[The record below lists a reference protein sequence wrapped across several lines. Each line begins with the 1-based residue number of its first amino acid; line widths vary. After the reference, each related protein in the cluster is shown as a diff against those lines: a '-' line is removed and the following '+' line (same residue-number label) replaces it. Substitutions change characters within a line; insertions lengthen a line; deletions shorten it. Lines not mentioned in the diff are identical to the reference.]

1 MEKKWLSVAGLWLAL
16 IALVFIYTDRNEY
29 TWRYEGDELGQIVIS
44 SEEADAR
51 QTQADA
57 AMALEQQ
64 AAQARTDA
72 NLWGTDEDSVEP
84 FRQAQNED
92 GGLNLTWGRY
102 EVTVDYDGAAKAD
115 VRVVSA
121 GYQAFIENGEV
132 HEEMEEENGRFE
144 QLSFGFN
151 LTDSTPDLYLAS
163 ENPEDIVGVTV
174 HKAGAGVFSADL
186 CAYAALVG
194 AVLTVLLVTRVQNMD
209 DHQSLAVA
217 PFYLLGCFLCAL
229 LVSDLPWAWPRR
241 ILAVSAGV
249 LCALNFGACSQLLPV
264 VFPSGFYSGLYFY
277 VDSPRNDLQQIAEVN
292 AWLRENCTGENSA
305 YMICHG
311 VVYSPDVFRV
321 SALPDETIREILP
334 YGVCNPGNDAFPKEL
349 FTAQVVLTC
358 TPFDPN
364 NHTEKM
370 DAAFLENQEKYAPF
384 EIAAE
389 FDMGNGYTITAY
401 RRIKAPTV
409 AELDTYRSY
418 LAEEDARFPYNFSA
432 VWDEMAAQFA
442 NNG

>member
-1 MEKKWLSVAGLWLAL
+1 MWTALAPTL
-16 IALVFIYTDRNEY
+16 
-29 TWRYEGDELGQIVIS
+29 
-44 SEEADAR
+44 
-51 QTQADA
+51 
-57 AMALEQQ
+57 
-64 AAQARTDA
+64 AQ
-72 NLWGTDEDSVEP
+72 V
-84 FRQAQNED
+84 
-92 GGLNLTWGRY
+92 
-102 EVTVDYDGAAKAD
+102 
-115 VRVVSA
+115 
-121 GYQAFIENGEV
+121 
-132 HEEMEEENGRFE
+132 
-144 QLSFGFN
+144 
-151 LTDSTPDLYLAS
+151 
-163 ENPEDIVGVTV
+163 
-174 HKAGAGVFSADL
+174 
-186 CAYAALVG
+186 
-194 AVLTVLLVTRVQNMD
+194 
-209 DHQSLAVA
+209 
-217 PFYLLGCFLCAL
+217 
-229 LVSDLPWAWPRR
+229 
-241 ILAVSAGV
+241 
-249 LCALNFGACSQLLPV
+249 
-264 VFPSGFYSGLYFY
+264 
-277 VDSPRNDLQQIAEVN
+277 AEVN

-432 VWDEMAAQFA
+432 VWDELAAQFA